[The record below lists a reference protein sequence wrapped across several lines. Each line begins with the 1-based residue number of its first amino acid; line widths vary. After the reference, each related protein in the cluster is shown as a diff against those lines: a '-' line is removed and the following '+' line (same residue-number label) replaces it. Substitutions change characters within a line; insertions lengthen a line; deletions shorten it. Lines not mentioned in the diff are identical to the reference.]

1 MIKQKKY
8 ISDIPELIAEWDWE
22 SNNEL
27 GLDPT
32 KLTHGSGQKAHWIC
46 SKGHKWESTISNRA
60 FGNSCPY
67 CSGRLPIVG
76 VTDLATTHPELSK
89 QWHPTKNGNLKPTD
103 VTFGSG
109 KKVWWKCAVCGH
121 EWSAMIVSRTCHNT
135 GCLVCESKK
144 RKLPVPIKFNT
155 IVKMQKAKELTV
167 MAALQCLNMSR
178 ATYYRR
184 IKELQL

>member
-1 MIKQKKY
+1 
-8 ISDIPELIAEWDWE
+8 
-22 SNNEL
+22 
-27 GLDPT
+27 
-32 KLTHGSGQKAHWIC
+32 
-46 SKGHKWESTISNRA
+46 
-60 FGNSCPY
+60 
-67 CSGRLPIVG
+67 
-76 VTDLATTHPELSK
+76 
-89 QWHPTKNGNLKPTD
+89 
-103 VTFGSG
+103 
-109 KKVWWKCAVCGH
+109 
-121 EWSAMIVSRTCHNT
+121 MIVSRTCHNT